1 MAKLSETAFLK
12 FPFEMGAGGP
22 RSSGRMD
29 HVREQI
35 EQVLFTD
42 PGERVFHPEFGVGVR
57 ALLFEPNAPALK
69 EITRKRLTASIA
81 DTLRGEVDPRTLEI
95 DVDQQDE
102 RLLVRIS
109 YTLAA
114 LGLQESHTID
124 VTGGGGADG

>member
-1 MAKLSETAFLK
+1 M
-12 FPFEMGAGGP
+12 
-22 RSSGRMD
+22 
-29 HVREQI
+29 
-35 EQVLFTD
+35 LFTD
-42 PGERVFHPEFGVGVR
+42 PGERVVHPEFGVGVR

-69 EITRKRLTASIA
+69 EITRKRLTASLA

-114 LGLQESHTID
+114 LGLQESHTSD